1 VHYTRLGDSRFYSH
15 LETLQLIFRALRR
28 AGVSVLHSQGHN
40 PTPRVSFS
48 DALPVGMESEAEF
61 FDMEIGVPL
70 VDPAAFAA
78 TLSGE
83 LPPGMEVFS
92 VTAPPAKAPAAFLVS
107 YDIALASP
115 LTEAQLSRIETFF
128 TRESLV
134 VAQVRKGMRREV
146 DIRPLVKK
154 LEGEGRGMHL
164 ELLSIPGRAGI
175 SARAV
180 LTEVA
185 ELSEDQSLLARIS
198 KAKVVGQI
206 AIP

>member
-1 VHYTRLGDSRFYSH
+1 
-15 LETLQLIFRALRR
+15 
-28 AGVSVLHSQGHN
+28 
-40 PTPRVSFS
+40 
-48 DALPVGMESEAEF
+48 MESEAEF
-61 FDMEIGVPL
+61 FDMEIAVPL
-70 VDPAAFAA
+70 VDPAAFAV

-83 LPPGMEVFS
+83 LPPGMEVIS

-107 YDIALASP
+107 YHIALASP
-115 LTEAQLSRIETFF
+115 LTEAQLSRIEAFF
-128 TRESLV
+128 TRESMV

-154 LEGEGRGMHL
+154 LEGEGRSMHL

-185 ELSEDQSLLARIS
+185 ELSEDQALLARIS
-198 KAKVVGQI
+198 KAKVVGQT